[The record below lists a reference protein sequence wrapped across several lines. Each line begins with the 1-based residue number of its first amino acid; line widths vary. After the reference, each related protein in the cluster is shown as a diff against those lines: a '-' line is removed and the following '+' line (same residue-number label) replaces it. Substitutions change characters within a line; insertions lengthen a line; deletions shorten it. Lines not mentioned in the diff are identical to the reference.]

1 MDGELPNDSS
11 IPPSTVVYRRISPE
25 WYGPPG
31 EETKRVTSA
40 AFQDKQ
46 GSLSV
51 ALEVVLLELEL
62 TPDVVLANHPGYG
75 LVSLSVG
82 LLRQLNLGVI
92 KEPTEAEP
100 WHGCVYGKKTGSVRS
115 RLSKEAKLIR
125 APIPAPNERS

>member
-1 MDGELPNDSS
+1 M
-11 IPPSTVVYRRISPE
+11 
-25 WYGPPG
+25 
-31 EETKRVTSA
+31 
-40 AFQDKQ
+40 
-46 GSLSV
+46 